1 MIIMQLIVII
11 VLMSLFDLNC
21 LFILPRKV
29 IKEKILNIF
38 ENIKC
43 RVKQINAHKYN
54 NSYKEKKI
62 MYEFSLPLN
71 NKGIVKFKKIR
82 GINK

>member
-1 MIIMQLIVII
+1 M
-11 VLMSLFDLNC
+11 
-21 LFILPRKV
+21 
-29 IKEKILNIF
+29 
-38 ENIKC
+38 
-43 RVKQINAHKYN
+43 KQINAHKYN

-82 GINK
+82 GINKEFVNDVRKIVYGINK